1 MGRGTKTE
9 GVRGQRQDINDDVF
23 QVVERVN
30 AVGGGKRTAMG
41 DVFVGGVPPRFKTER
56 QKQMWLRLKAK
67 ADAKNKTD

>member
-9 GVRGQRQDINDDVF
+9 GVRGNRQDIEDDVF
-23 QVVERVN
+23 EVVDRVMRD
-30 AVGGGKRTAMG
+30 GGKRTAMG

>member
-9 GVRGQRQDINDDVF
+9 GGGGGF
-23 QVVERVN
+23 GCVE
-30 AVGGGKRTAMG
+30 GKRTAMG